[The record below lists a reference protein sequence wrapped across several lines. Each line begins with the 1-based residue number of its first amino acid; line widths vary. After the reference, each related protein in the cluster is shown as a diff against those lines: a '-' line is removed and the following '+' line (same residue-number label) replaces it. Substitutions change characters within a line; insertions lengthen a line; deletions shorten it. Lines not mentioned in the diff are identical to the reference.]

1 MHTRRAA
8 AIMFGV
14 FATAATLCAAGP
26 DLRLLDA
33 AKANNHAS
41 AVALLAQKVDVNAAE
56 PDGTTALHWAIH
68 NNDLDLAR
76 RLIRSGADVK
86 AKNQFGATPL
96 SEAAILGDTAMLTNL
111 IEGGADVNAVNA
123 DGQTALMAVARTG
136 NVESARLLI
145 AHGAQ
150 VNAHELWRG
159 QTALMW
165 AAAEGLP
172 AMAKELIAH
181 GADVNARSQTN
192 NWERDVTAE
201 PRRKYMPVGGW
212 TPLLFAARQGSLEAA
227 KVLVEGGADVNLQD
241 PDLVSPIVT
250 AIVNGHYDVAAYL
263 VEKGAD
269 VDLADRWGRAA
280 LWAAVDMHTPPHS
293 GRPDAVESTTV
304 SSDQLLK
311 QLLAKGADVD
321 AQLVLF
327 PPYRSLADRGSDN
340 VMTIG
345 ATPLVRAA
353 KAGDVTAVRLLLEHH
368 ADVSLSNAD
377 GLTPLIAAAGVGS
390 RDSDT
395 RGRYKTEKDAIE
407 SVKLLLAAGADV
419 NAADNRGQTPLHG
432 AAFWGWTELV
442 QLLADRGANVN
453 AKDRRGL
460 TPLDSAL
467 GKAGGNGFGGNRVE
481 VHEDT
486 AALLRKLMA
495 TTAAR

>member
-1 MHTRRAA
+1 MHTRRRV
-8 AIMFGV
+8 AIV
-14 FATAATLCAAGP
+14 FSIVATAAMLRAAGP

-96 SEAAILGDTAMLTNL
+96 SEAAIVGDTAMLTNL

-145 AHGAQ
+145 SHGAN

-192 NWERDVTAE
+192 NWELDVTAE
-201 PRRKYMPVGGW
+201 PRRKYMPLGGW

-227 KVLVEGGADVNLQD
+227 KVLVDGGADVNLQD

-263 VEKGAD
+263 VESGAD

-293 GRPDAVESTTV
+293 GRPDAIESTTV

-327 PPYRSLADRGSDN
+327 PPYRSLADRGADN

-353 KAGDVTAVRLLLEHH
+353 KAGDVAAVRLLLEHH
-368 ADVSLSNAD
+368 ADVSLPTAD
-377 GLTPLIAAAGVGS
+377 GVTPLIAAAGVGS

-395 RGRYKTEKDAIE
+395 RGRYKTEKDAID

-419 NAADNRGQTPLHG
+419 NATDNRGQTPLHG

-467 GKAGGNGFGGNRVE
+467 GKAGGNGFGGNRIE

-495 TTAAR
+495 ATAVR